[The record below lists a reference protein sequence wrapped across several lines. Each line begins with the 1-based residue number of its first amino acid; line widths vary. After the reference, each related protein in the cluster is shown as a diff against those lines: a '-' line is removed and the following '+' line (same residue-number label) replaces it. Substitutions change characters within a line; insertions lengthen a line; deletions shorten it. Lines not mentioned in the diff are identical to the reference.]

1 MRRASSTCLLSNNIN
16 DIWIDKLKCWA
27 PIKLLNYWNSGC
39 QFRWHRCCLIILRKK
54 GIWCIVYFCSRVS
67 NKFWE
72 MEKSF
77 FFFLVLP
84 SVRCFWEGLAPKRPL
99 TLDSRAPLLPA
110 GIPKSLFYISNVCSA
125 CVDVLVGRA
134 GFSIHN
140 QPHVFRNAHC
150 NNMCSVQFSFIF
162 IAPLRAEE
170 KNMCFYLCS
179 SEAGMVDGKLFMI
192 EIKRFI

>member
-1 MRRASSTCLLSNNIN
+1 MTQMLSYYFEEKKAFGVLCISAAECQ
-16 DIWIDKLKCWA
+16 I
-27 PIKLLNYWNSGC
+27 NSGK
-39 QFRWHRCCLIILRKK
+39 WKK
-54 GIWCIVYFCSRVS
+54 VV
-67 NKFWE
+67 
-72 MEKSF
+72 
-77 FFFLVLP
+77 FFLVLP

-125 CVDVLVGRA
+125 CVDVPVGRA